1 MQILI
6 LGAGYAGLRAALDL
20 DRLLVG
26 RQTDVTVTLI
36 DQNSYH
42 QLVQLLHLTVAN
54 AKYVNDSTRDLAP
67 ILQGRATRFVQ
78 GRVACLDPTARCVH
92 LADGTQ
98 LSYDRLVLALGGETA
113 YGDVP
118 GAREH
123 TLPLR
128 SYQQALALRE
138 HLITSFRQAA
148 QAMDEIERR
157 ILMTTAIVGGGYT
170 GCQLAGELAAWAD
183 ELCAKT
189 GAPRADVRIAL
200 LDRSNNLL
208 RQFGPWASREA
219 ERVLDA
225 VGVSVYLETRVE
237 WVEPRILH
245 VDGKRLLR
253 AHTIVWAGGV
263 VAPRLIAE
271 AGLPVDSAG
280 RAIVDRYLRV
290 QGQAAIFAVGDCA
303 HILDGDTGA
312 TVPATASYATRQG
325 EQIAQIL
332 FDEIEGRAPRP
343 YEPLKLGELVS
354 LGPNDGV
361 GNPLG
366 IPLYG
371 LPVILLKKGVEQWYL
386 STIE

>member
-1 MQILI
+1 
-6 LGAGYAGLRAALDL
+6 
-20 DRLLVG
+20 
-26 RQTDVTVTLI
+26 
-36 DQNSYH
+36 
-42 QLVQLLHLTVAN
+42 LLHLTVAN
-54 AKYVNDSTRDLAP
+54 PKYLNDSTRDLGAL
-67 ILQGRATRFVQ
+67 LQGRAVRFVQ
-78 GRVACLDPTARCVH
+78 GRVQQLDAAGRCVQ
-92 LADGTQ
+92 LADGVQ
-98 LSYDRLVLALGGETA
+98 LPYDRLVIALGGETA
-113 YGDVP
+113 YGDIR

-128 SYQQALALRE
+128 SYRQALVLRD
-138 HLITSFRQAA
+138 HLIASFRQAA
-148 QAMDEIERR
+148 HTADEAERR

-170 GCQLAGELAAWAD
+170 GCQFAGELAAWSD
-183 ELCAKT
+183 DLCAET

-200 LDRSNNLL
+200 LDRSDSLL
-208 RQFGPWASREA
+208 RQFGPWATREA
-219 ERVLDA
+219 ERVLDEA
-225 VGVSVYLETRVE
+225 GVSVYLNTAVE
-237 WVEPRILH
+237 WVEPRVLH

-263 VAPRLIAE
+263 VAPALIAE
-271 AGLPVDSAG
+271 SGLPVDKFG

-290 QGQAAIFAVGDCA
+290 QNQAAIFAIGDCA
-303 HILDGDTGA
+303 HIPDGANGA

-325 EQIAQIL
+325 EQLAHTIL
-332 FDEIEGRAPRP
+332 DELEGRAPRP

-366 IPLYG
+366 VPLYG